1 MTDVH
6 RTIAPETQYMGITL
20 PLLLLPGGLSP
31 VFIPI
36 PQASP
41 GTLQQ
46 VQGLLHIQP
55 VLNKEKCG
63 HHLPGYGKDICEIG
77 GHYPRFQILFHN

>member
-36 PQASP
+36 SQASP